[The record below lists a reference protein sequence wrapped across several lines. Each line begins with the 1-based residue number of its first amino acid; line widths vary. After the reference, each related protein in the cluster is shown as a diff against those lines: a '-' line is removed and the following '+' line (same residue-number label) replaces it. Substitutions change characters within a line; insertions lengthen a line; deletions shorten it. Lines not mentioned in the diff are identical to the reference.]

1 MIYKCENNYL
11 DNKQNISL
19 KETLKQKN
27 FPWFIENE
35 LFLKHT
41 FIYNSEMISDFC
53 YLLDPFTKKIKNKIL
68 NASCYFFLKGKKTNR
83 VKIDNNI
90 KDNFLCL
97 IHYLNSS
104 DGSVEINNIDK
115 IPNTLNRAVLFDN
128 NVKVTYNTPIK
139 ENQFFIEILFNKF

>member
-1 MIYKCENNYL
+1 MIYNCENNYL

-53 YLLDPFTKKIKNKIL
+53 YLLDPFTKK
-68 NASCYFFLKGKKTNR
+68 LKTK
-83 VKIDNNI
+83 
-90 KDNFLCL
+90 
-97 IHYLNSS
+97 Y
-104 DGSVEINNIDK
+104 
-115 IPNTLNRAVLFDN
+115 
-128 NVKVTYNTPIK
+128 
-139 ENQFFIEILFNKF
+139 

>member
-41 FIYNSEMISDFC
+41 FIYNSEMISNFC
-53 YLLDPFTKKIKNKIL
+53 YLLDPFTKN
-68 NASCYFFLKGKKTNR
+68 
-83 VKIDNNI
+83 
-90 KDNFLCL
+90 
-97 IHYLNSS
+97 
-104 DGSVEINNIDK
+104 
-115 IPNTLNRAVLFDN
+115 
-128 NVKVTYNTPIK
+128 
-139 ENQFFIEILFNKF
+139 